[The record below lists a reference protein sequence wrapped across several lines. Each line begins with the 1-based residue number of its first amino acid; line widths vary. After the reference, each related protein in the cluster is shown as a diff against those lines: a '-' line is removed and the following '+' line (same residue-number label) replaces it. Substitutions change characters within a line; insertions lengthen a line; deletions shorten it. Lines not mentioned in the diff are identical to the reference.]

1 MVKVKKTKEQVITE
15 KLNEKATEDQEV
27 AHTELVKEATGKV
40 TVCCGIPMGLKLELA
55 GGPLVLKGM
64 PLSHI
69 VSARKGVGFLP
80 AGKFGET
87 VVTQDQWD
95 EILAKYKNFDFIK
108 NGTVFAESSR
118 EAAEDKAQE
127 KSEKHLG
134 FEQIDPAKTKTTK
147 VNTEE

>member
-1 MVKVKKTKEQVITE
+1 MVKKKTKEQVITE
-15 KLNEKATEDQEV
+15 KLNEKATEDQEK
-27 AHTELVKEATGKV
+27 AHAEVVKESKGKI
-40 TVCCGIPMGLKLELA
+40 TVCCGIPMGLKLELSS
-55 GGPLVLKGM
+55 GPLVLKGM

-69 VSARKGVGFLP
+69 VSSRKGVGFLP

-95 EILAKYKNFDFIK
+95 EILAKYKDFDFIK
-108 NGTVFAESSR
+108 NGTIFAETSR

-134 FEQIDPAKTKTTK
+134 FEQVDPTKTKTSK
-147 VNTEE
+147 VSTEG